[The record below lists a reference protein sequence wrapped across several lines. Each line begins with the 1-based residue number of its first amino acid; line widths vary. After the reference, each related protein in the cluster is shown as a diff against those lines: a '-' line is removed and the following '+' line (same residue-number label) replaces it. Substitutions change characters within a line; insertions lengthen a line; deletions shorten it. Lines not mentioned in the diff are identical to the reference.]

1 MKLIRLNRNQLIT
14 LLDIFI
20 IVVVIIFVK
29 AYMVRNK
36 VNYSEIKKD
45 NIKYIFR
52 TDKSQYL
59 ENEMVQFIFSL
70 ENKSKK
76 EIELSFKRAEVFN
89 LIIEREGSLVFKRDM
104 ADSLTDGAKKIIIK
118 RYGEK
123 DFTYEWYMKSNTD
136 FEIEKGKYSA
146 RLYSLDLDIEIPVEF
161 IIE

>member
-1 MKLIRLNRNQLIT
+1 MKLIKLNRNQLIT

-52 TDKSQYL
+52 TDKSEYF
-59 ENEMVQFIFSL
+59 ENEIVQFIFSM
-70 ENKSKK
+70 ENKNKK
-76 EIELSFKRAEVFN
+76 EIELNFKRAEVFN
-89 LIIEREGSLVFKRDM
+89 LIIEREGNLVFKRDM
-104 ADSLTDGAKKIIIK
+104 ADSLTDEAKKIIIK

-123 DFTYEWYMKSNTD
+123 DFTYEWYIKSNTD
-136 FEIEKGKYSA
+136 FEIEKGKYRA

>member
-1 MKLIRLNRNQLIT
+1 MKLIKLNRNQLIT

-36 VNYSEIKKD
+36 VNYSELKKD

-52 TDKSQYL
+52 TDKSQYS
-59 ENEMVQFIFSL
+59 EDEMVQFIFSL

-76 EIELSFKRAEVFN
+76 EIELSFERAEVFN
-89 LIIEREGSLVFKRDM
+89 LIVEREGSLVFKRDM
-104 ADSLTDGAKKIIIK
+104 ADSLTDEAKKIIIK

>member
-1 MKLIRLNRNQLIT
+1 MKLIKLNRNQLIT

-36 VNYSEIKKD
+36 VNYSELKKD

-52 TDKSQYL
+52 TDKSQYS
-59 ENEMVQFIFSL
+59 EDEMVQFIFSL

-89 LIIEREGSLVFKRDM
+89 LIVEREGSLVFKRDM
-104 ADSLTDGAKKIIIK
+104 ADSLTDEAKKIIIK

>member
-1 MKLIRLNRNQLIT
+1 MKLIKLNRNQLIT

-36 VNYSEIKKD
+36 VNYSELKED
-45 NIKYIFR
+45 NVKYIFR
-52 TDKSQYL
+52 TDKPEYF
-59 ENEMVQFIFSL
+59 ENEIVQFIFSI

-76 EIELSFKRAEVFN
+76 EIEFNFERLEVFN
-89 LIIEREGSLVFKRDM
+89 LIIEKEGVLVFKRDM

-123 DFTYEWYMKSNTD
+123 DFTYEWYMNSNTD
-136 FEIEKGKYSA
+136 YEIEKGKYEA
-146 RLYSLDLDIEIPVEF
+146 TLYSLDLKIKIPVEF
-161 IIE
+161 IIK